1 MIMIMMMIVMIII
14 IIIII
19 IIMAVENLTELQI
32 SHAIYTIFARC
43 SALYISL

>member
-1 MIMIMMMIVMIII
+1 MIMIMMMIVMI